1 MPRLTSPSIARR
13 MVGPVAVAVAQ
24 GCATLI
30 GAALVHRAAQQ
41 PATAPMA
48 ALAVFALVCAFGL
61 EVARRRLCEA
71 IGWHEVA
78 QVRAAL
84 FRRILRADRSQI
96 ARQRHG
102 ALLQVFVGDLSARR
116 QWLSDGLP
124 RAVTAPILVAA
135 LLAWAAMQSPWLCA
149 RIAILLLL
157 GMGVGAGLL
166 RPMSRAVREV
176 RRTRGR
182 LSSFAS
188 DTIAEIADGSV
199 PPRQRARMRRLRRR
213 SDDMNRAALRRAWWT
228 GTLRGLPHLL
238 TSLIVLIVLLEG
250 SAISGTV
257 VVIGTA
263 GLALNDL
270 ARAAELW
277 IPARI
282 SALRIQRLMRLP
294 KAPPQPGTLAL
305 VELAEPGPRLR
316 PANRQDCA

>member
-1 MPRLTSPSIARR
+1 MLP
-13 MVGPVAVAVAQ
+13 PVSVAVAQ
-24 GCATLI
+24 ACATLV

-41 PATAPMA
+41 PAASPIVG
-48 ALAVFALVCAFGL
+48 LAVFALICAFGL

-71 IGWHEVA
+71 IGWYEVA

-84 FRRILRADRSQI
+84 FRRILRADPSQI

-135 LLAWAAMQSPWLCA
+135 LLAWAAAQSPWLCA

-157 GMGVGAGLL
+157 GMAAGSALL
-166 RPMSRAVREV
+166 GPMSRAVREV

-182 LSSFAS
+182 LSAFAS
-188 DTIAEIADGSV
+188 DTIAEIADGSF
-199 PPRQRARMRRLRRR
+199 PTRQRARLRRLRRR
-213 SDDMNRAALRRAWWT
+213 SDALNRAALRRAWWT

-238 TSLIVLIVLLEG
+238 TSLIVLIVLLDG
-250 SAISGTV
+250 GAISGTV

-294 KAPPQPGTLAL
+294 KAVPQPASLAL
-305 VELAEPGPRLR
+305 VDLAEPGRRLR